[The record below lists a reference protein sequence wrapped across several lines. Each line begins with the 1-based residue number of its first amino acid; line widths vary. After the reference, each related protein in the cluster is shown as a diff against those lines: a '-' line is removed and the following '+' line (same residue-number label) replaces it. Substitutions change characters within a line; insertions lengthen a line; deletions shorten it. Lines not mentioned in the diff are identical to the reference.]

1 MPEFAEYAR
10 YYDLFYNE
18 KDYRKEVAYVLRLL
32 QKSGLEGKKLL
43 EFGCG
48 SGGHAIHFAEA
59 GYSIHGI
66 DCSPHM
72 VRQAAERFERLNQGG
87 QGPLSTALGDVSD
100 YTATEKYDAV
110 VSLFH
115 VANYQ
120 ASPETLAGFFRSAR
134 HALDAGDLFLF
145 DFWNGA
151 AVLNDPPQP
160 RLKRASTTS
169 ELVTRQ
175 TTPLV
180 LQDLNAVDVRFDFVV
195 QPFGSPDIRE
205 FSETH
210 RLRYI
215 FCEEVDELAKRND
228 FQVKSM
234 HSWLSE
240 RAPSTDDWY
249 ACAVLAAV

>member
-1 MPEFAEYAR
+1 MPKFAEYAR
-10 YYDLFYNE
+10 YYDLFYNG
-18 KDYRKEVAYVLRLL
+18 KDYQKEVAYVLALL
-32 QKSGLEGKKLL
+32 EESGLEGKKLL

-48 SGGHAIHFAEA
+48 SGGHAVYFAEE
-59 GYSIHGI
+59 GYSVHGI
-66 DCSPHM
+66 DRSAHM
-72 VRQAAERFERLNQGG
+72 VRQAVERFEPFNQRGR
-87 QGPLSTALGDVSD
+87 GPLSATLGDVSE
-100 YTATEKYDAV
+100 YTATDKYDAV

-120 ASPETLAGFFRSAR
+120 ATPETLAGFFRSAR
-134 HALDAGDLFLF
+134 HALDTGGLFLF

-151 AVLNDPPQP
+151 AVLKDPPQP
-160 RLKRASTTS
+160 RLKRASTGS

-180 LQDLNAVDVRFDFVV
+180 LKDLNVVDVRFDFVV
-195 QPFGSPDIRE
+195 KPFGSTDIRE

-210 RLRYI
+210 RMRYI
-215 FCEEVDELAKRND
+215 FCEEVDELAKRNG
-228 FQVKSM
+228 FQLKRM

-240 RAPSTDDWY
+240 KAPSTDDWY